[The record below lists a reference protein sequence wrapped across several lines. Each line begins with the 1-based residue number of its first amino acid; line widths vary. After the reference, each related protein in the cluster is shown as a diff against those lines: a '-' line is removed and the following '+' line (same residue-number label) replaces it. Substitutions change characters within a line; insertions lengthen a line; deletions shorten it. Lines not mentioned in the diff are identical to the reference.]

1 MPGYRES
8 PLRDEHEAIKH
19 VVEAVGGLMRDRY
32 ATRRPMLRGQHA
44 KAHGTVHAKV
54 TIAGDLP
61 LELRHGVFK
70 TPRTFDAWVRFSASS
85 MIPMSDA
92 TRDPR
97 GFALKLLGV
106 EGEKVLDDPGD
117 NDSQDFV
124 FVNGQQFF
132 VRDAVDYAEFADC
145 VVRAATAKGKL
156 RRLLATRPFF
166 FPSLWPG
173 AWRWREFWVL
183 WRLTHARDRGPLA
196 LRYWSQTPYKLGPHA
211 IVKYSVTP
219 RVAPVAAPE
228 DELGVAAAVA
238 AGETVFDLSVQVQ
251 TDAHRMPEDDPTVR
265 WSERRS
271 PPVKVATIVIPR
283 QTSGDQARRNFGERL
298 RFTPWHALADHE
310 PLGSINRVRRAVYLE
325 SARMR
330 DEANGIRPRTTEV
343 QPGDR

>member
-1 MPGYRES
+1 MPGYRET
-8 PLRDEHEAIKH
+8 PLRTEDEAIRH

-44 KAHGTVHAKV
+44 KAHGTVHATV
-54 TIAGDLP
+54 TVAGDIP

-106 EGEKVLDDPGD
+106 PGEKVLDDPGD
-117 NDSQDFV
+117 NQSQDFV

-132 VRDAVDYAEFADC
+132 VRDAVDYADFADC
-145 VVRAATAKGKL
+145 VVRGANAKGKL
-156 RRLLATRPFF
+156 AKLAATRPFF
-166 FPSLWPG
+166 LPSPWPG
-173 AWRWREFWVL
+173 RWRVREFMIL

-196 LRYWSQTPYKLGPHA
+196 LRYWSQTPYALGPHS
-211 IVKYSVTP
+211 VKYSVTP
-219 RVAPVAAPE
+219 RVVADAPPDDALSVAT
-228 DELGVAAAVA
+228 AVA
-238 AGETVFDLSVQVQ
+238 AGETVFDLSVQLQ
-251 TDAHRMPEDDPTVR
+251 TDPRRMPEDDPTVR

-283 QTSGDQARRNFGERL
+283 QDSGDQARRNSGERL
-298 RFTPWHALADHE
+298 RFTPWHSLPEHE
-310 PLGSINRVRRAVYLE
+310 PLGSINKVRRAVYLE

-330 DEANGIRPRTTEV
+330 DEANGVRPRTQEV
-343 QPGDR
+343 EPGR